1 MTHPFSAGGF
11 LCFCHVCNLQT
22 IIERMKRIPAELL
35 QAAMGRTVAPPGVCQ
50 SRSDAREPAGHR
62 SRCGPSVALPGP
74 SCGRQSW
81 ADARE
86 PAGHRSRCG
95 PSVALLGLKF
105 LCGNFS
111 HIRGGTRYYAV
122 ALKTFLTGG
131 RGKEYAGTHAQTGTH
146 ARSGAGVAS
155 SQETHAKTPAIY
167 GRFCKCLRQPMSG
180 ANATALSH
188 IRAWG
193 PSAGF
198 PTGVFPPGGL
208 PRTRTRHRTGARL
221 SALSWTRFDW
231 ESQPLFAFFRAGVSH
246 VCPWGKNLA

>member
-1 MTHPFSAGGF
+1 MQPLTHPFSAGGF

-50 SRSDAREPAGHR
+50 SRS
-62 SRCGPSVALPGP
+62 
-74 SCGRQSW
+74 
-81 ADARE
+81 DARE